1 MMTGELLKKEDFDT
15 ATYFSSFEG
24 KYIIFDNLATK
35 SEPFIKARKIFNN
48 SMYVYVI
55 VVVQGTLNIRVN
67 STDLQIHSNEYLTI
81 MPCTTYQLQDS
92 RCLYFVY
99 ATQSYIINSIYNMM
113 DIKRDLYTH
122 CFTFHHH
129 RFPANVI
136 EHFKQTYLKVKREH
150 ERKDF
155 FMKEF
160 AIRSMLLTYYAY
172 LYSVLDKHPE
182 IDYKKDT
189 RQENIF
195 KRFLELLDNKYKI
208 ERSVNFYA
216 KELNISPK
224 YLSSTATSITGTSA
238 SHIIDNYVSF
248 QIKQLLYTNTRSIKD
263 ISIELNF
270 QSQSFFGRYFKR
282 ITGMSPREYITK
294 YSVKLVEV
302 AK

>member
-1 MMTGELLKKEDFDT
+1 MTGELLKKENFDN

-24 KYIIFDNLATK
+24 KYIIFDNLDTK
-35 SEPFIKARKIFNN
+35 AEPLIKARDVFQN
-48 SMYVYVI
+48 SLYVYVI

-99 ATQSYIINSIYNMM
+99 ATQSYIINSIYKIM

-129 RFPANVI
+129 RFPLEQVTRM
-136 EHFKQTYLKVKREH
+136 KQTYQRVKREH

-160 AIRSMLLTYYAY
+160 TIRSMLITYYAQ
-172 LYSVLDKHPE
+172 LYSILPDAPE
-182 IDYKKDT
+182 ITYTQDS
-189 RQENIF
+189 RQANIF
-195 KRFLELLDNKYKI
+195 KRFIEILDKNYTK

-216 KELNISPK
+216 EQVKITPK
-224 YLSSTATSITGTSA
+224 YLSATTSA
-238 SHIIDNYVSF
+238 IAGVSASKIIDDYVVF
-248 QIKQLLYTNTRSIKD
+248 QIKQELYTNTKSIKE
-263 ISIELNF
+263 ISEELNF

-282 ITGMSPREYITK
+282 VTGLSPREYINQF
-294 YSVKLVEV
+294 SVKLIEA